1 MLTQA
6 QIDFFNENGYLRVEQ
21 VYSQAEITKMSED
34 LAYMMDKFAFWEAGW
49 RGDWR
54 KEEAYMA
61 ADEEAKAVLVH
72 IHELHHFSTAW
83 MRAITKP
90 ELADIAADLLES
102 DSIEVHHSTLHA
114 KAPEAGTPFP
124 MHQDDPFYPHAT
136 GQYVDAL
143 VHVDMADET
152 SGCLKFLPGSHKLGK
167 LDHIRGPEVEPHL
180 PTHQYKITDA
190 VSVPANPGD
199 VVFFSIYTIHGSALN
214 RSGRWRRLVRI
225 GLRDPRNPQT
235 DGTATGRP
243 GIMVKGVRPKIEG
256 VEIDVYKNWTLPDV
270 PQHGKQMDH
279 QPVEA
284 AVAR

>member
-6 QIDFFNENGYLRVEQ
+6 QIDYFNENGYLRVEQ
-21 VYSQAEITKMSED
+21 VYSPDEIAHMRDD
-34 LAYMMDKFAFWEAGW
+34 LSYMMDKSAFWEAGW

-54 KEEAYMA
+54 KEEQYMA
-61 ADEEAKAVLVH
+61 ADENAKAVLVH

-83 MRAITKP
+83 MHAITKP
-90 ELADIAADLLES
+90 ELADIASELLAC

-124 MHQDDPFYPHAT
+124 MHQDDPFYPHLN

-143 VHVDMADET
+143 VHVDLADEQ

-167 LDHIRGPEVEPHL
+167 LQHIMGAEVEPHL
-180 PTHQYKITDA
+180 PTQQYRITDA

-225 GLRDPRNPQT
+225 GLRDPRNPQVG
-235 DGTATGRP
+235 GTATGRP
-243 GIMVKGVRPKIEG
+243 GLMVKGVRPKVEG
-256 VEIDVYKNWTLPDV
+256 VSVDVYSNWTLPDA
-270 PQHGKQMDH
+270 PQHGKQMEK
-279 QPVEA
+279 QPVA
-284 AVAR
+284 G

>member
-21 VYSQAEITKMSED
+21 VYALEEIATLRDD

-54 KEEAYMA
+54 KDAAYMA
-61 ADEEAKAVLVH
+61 ADEDAKAVLVH

-83 MRAITKP
+83 MHAVTKP
-90 ELADIAADLLES
+90 ALADIASDLLGS

-124 MHQDDPFYPHAT
+124 MHQDDPFYPHAN

-143 VHVDMADET
+143 VHVDLADEQ

-167 LDHIRGPEVEPHL
+167 LEHIRGPEVEPHL
-180 PTHQYKITDA
+180 PTQQYRIQDA

-225 GLRDPRNPQT
+225 GLRDPRNPQI
-235 DGTATGRP
+235 GGLATGRP
-243 GIMVKGVRPKIEG
+243 GLMVKGQRPFVEG
-256 VEIDVYKNWTLPDV
+256 TAVDVYKNWSHPDT
-270 PQHGKQMDH
+270 PQHGPQKEKQ
-279 QPVEA
+279 
-284 AVAR
+284 AVVG

>member
-6 QIDFFNENGYLRVEQ
+6 QIDFYNENGYLRIEN
-21 VYSQAEITKMSED
+21 VYSPAEIAKMRED

-54 KEEAYMA
+54 QEAEYMA

-83 MRAITKP
+83 MHAITKP
-90 ELADIAADLLES
+90 ELADIVSDLLAS
-102 DSIEVHHSTLHA
+102 DSVEIHHSTLHA

-124 MHQDDPFYPHAT
+124 MHQDDPFYPHAN
-136 GQYVDAL
+136 GQYIDAL
-143 VHVDMADET
+143 VHVDMADEE

-167 LDHIRGPEVEPHL
+167 LEHIRGPEVEPHL
-180 PTHQYKITDA
+180 PVQQYSIKDA

-225 GLRDPRNPQT
+225 GLRDPRNPQV
-235 DGTATGRP
+235 GGLATGRP
-243 GIMVKGVRPKIEG
+243 GLMVKGVRPHLEG
-256 VEIDVYKNWTLPDV
+256 VEVDVYKNWTLPGV
-270 PQHGKQMDH
+270 PLHGEQKEK
-279 QPVEA
+279 QPVPG
-284 AVAR
+284 